1 MFKIDGIISEL
12 SGNDGVEG
20 AIDTGSELLDNISS
34 MATNATLLVV
44 IVASLVLYRSV
55 SVIPVAIYEAHVAV
69 MAAVVVVLS
78 TTMLLTM
85 VGSILLA
92 DTTMLLD
99 VTDIDLLEESSEALD
114 IIVTLQ
120 DQLH

>member
-1 MFKIDGIISEL
+1 MFKIDGIRSEL
-12 SGNDGVEG
+12 SGNVGAEG
-20 AIDTGSELLDNISS
+20 AIDTGSELLDDISS
-34 MATNATLLVV
+34 MATDATLLVV

-55 SVIPVAIYEAHVAV
+55 PVTIYEAHVAV
-69 MAAVVVVLS
+69 MAAVVIVLS

-99 VTDIDLLEESSEALD
+99 VTDIDLLEESSETLD
-114 IIVTLQ
+114 VIVTLQ
-120 DQLH
+120 DELH

>member
-1 MFKIDGIISEL
+1 MFKIDGISSEL
-12 SGNDGVEG
+12 SGNDGAEG
-20 AIDTGSELLDNISS
+20 AIDTGSELLDDISS
-34 MATNATLLVV
+34 MATDATLLVV

-55 SVIPVAIYEAHVAV
+55 PVIPVTIYEAHVAV

-92 DTTMLLD
+92 DTTID
-99 VTDIDLLEESSEALD
+99 VIGIDLLEESSETSD
-114 IIVTLQ
+114 VDIVTLQ
-120 DQLH
+120 DKLH